1 MELQLGCERVVKT
14 DEIAR
19 GDFTYRYWV
28 HLLFGSCT
36 CDSRVEEHLPAELH
50 LETCNEFVEIRAEF
64 DLLLC

>member
-1 MELQLGCERVVKT
+1 MESQLGCERVVKT

-19 GDFTYRYWV
+19 GDFTNLWV

-36 CDSRVEEHLPAELH
+36 CIRGWEHLPAELH

>member
-1 MELQLGCERVVKT
+1 MESQLGCERVVKT

-19 GDFTYRYWV
+19 GDSTQDYWV
-28 HLLFGSCT
+28 DLLFGSCT
-36 CDSRVEEHLPAELH
+36 CGPRVEEHLPAELH